1 MRRRINQLLKE
12 QFTYEVPPLRL
23 SETEICAQVHENETF
38 RGKVRL
44 EGEQGNL
51 IHGFVSGGN
60 IRVKVNPEMFTGR
73 KQTIVFEAD
82 TKGLHE
88 GDVLK
93 GTLLIGTTAGEY
105 QVPYQIEIMAAGK
118 PKEVLPDCTPE
129 AFAVVAREDFAQA
142 YMRFVTPEFREQT
155 KRWGDHAFALY
166 EGILGQTLTYHSL
179 EQFLVG
185 MNLKAPVTL
194 HLSSEHILL
203 QKSEEDVREEVLLM
217 KDTWGF
223 APVSVSCD
231 ADFLTIERPY
241 FTTEEFTGSIFSLG
255 FIVHREK
262 LHAGR
267 NFARITVRAEAREI
281 TCTVEVRGRSA
292 TTAAFY
298 QMQEILK
305 MMNAYIGWRSKRI
318 GLQAW
323 SGITNGC
330 LINYKK
336 AGGNHIFYELY
347 QIYVLQQSDEQME
360 ADLLLQEV
368 QKRKE
373 ELTVPQW
380 KGFYLYLTLSGN
392 ADKVYVEYIKNEIRD
407 LYLANQE
414 NWILQ
419 WLMLKVNANLF
430 KNDSERLDCIRRQY
444 ICGCKSPVMYLEAW
458 EILKREP
465 LMMRTLGEF
474 EIHLLRFLCRE
485 KLVDRELCGQAAQL
499 AGHIQ
504 HFHPLLY
511 DVLCRCYALYPSRN
525 LLTAI
530 CALLMKGRKNSSR
543 YAKWFELGVHQ
554 DIRLAGLYE
563 YYAMT
568 AEDLNVRELPAEVRM
583 YFSYNNTL
591 SYEKKAA
598 IYANIIRNR
607 SKEEE
612 IYDSYRAGIVL
623 FMEEQLMEGRISR
636 DLALIYDALL
646 TRFVLNEQMTRGL
659 AKALFSYEITCDN
672 PHIRHVIVVHRQ
684 LGQEQRVMLSG
695 GRACVQIYHKD
706 CAVLLEDKDGVRY
719 GDCSLY
725 RLERLLSRTDF
736 EAYCRELQQI
746 PGGLLLHDCG
756 VNGAAVDGENV
767 RQFVQ
772 LMQLS
777 GIRSSYRRYLQ
788 EQLLQYYTQHPHGRY
803 MEEFLRA
810 ADRGELCVRHKK
822 ELVDLLL
829 LQGLMEQAYVLVEQS
844 GLEHVSA
851 NALVRLCSWYIE
863 EHEPNEQAFLVAGCL
878 RCFEKQLYNET
889 VLRYLMHYYEGALGT
904 MKAIWQTGQSFLL
917 EDFVLEERILV
928 LVLFLQNGMQKT
940 EEIFQSYVKKQ
951 GKPWLCKAYAVLMC
965 YHYFVKDMPVDQEV
979 FDYIEQYLLGEV
991 GNPQICQL
999 AILRHYAQLTQLTA
1013 GQQKWMYY
1021 LLDKFTE
1028 KGMYFRFY
1036 RKFPQKVLQRF
1047 HLHDKYIL
1055 EYRTNPTDHVMLHY
1069 RLNGQKEQCVAMQD
1083 MYEGI
1088 FVKEFTLFYRDR
1100 LTWYLT
1106 VEKESGMEK
1115 TPEQTLTCERRSP
1128 RGATGRYEL
1137 INRLAEAAQKNDRKQ
1152 LKELRE
1158 QYIGQQYLVEELFQI
1173 N

>member
-1 MRRRINQLLKE
+1 MKKRINELLKE
-12 QFTYEVPPLRL
+12 QFTYEVLPLQL
-23 SETEICAQVHENETF
+23 SETEICAQVRENERF
-38 RGKVRL
+38 RAKIKL
-44 EGEQGNL
+44 EGAQGNL

-60 IRVKVNPEMFTGR
+60 IRVKVTPELFTGR
-73 KQTIVFEAD
+73 KQTIIFEAD
-82 TKGLHE
+82 TKGLHDGDILE
-88 GDVLK
+88 GA
-93 GTLLIGTTAGEY
+93 LLIGTTVGEY
-105 QVPYQIEIMAAGK
+105 RVPYHIEILSTGK
-118 PKEVLPDCTPE
+118 GKEKTENDTPE
-129 AFAVVAREDFAQA
+129 AFAALAREDFAQA
-142 YMRFVTPEFREQT
+142 YMRFVDPEFREQT
-155 KRWGDHAFALY
+155 RYWGDHAYALY
-166 EGILGQTLTYHSL
+166 EGILGQPLSYHSL

-185 MNLKAPVTL
+185 MRLKEPVTL
-194 HLSSEHILL
+194 HLSGDHVLL
-203 QKSEEDVREEVLLM
+203 QRPEEDVREELLLI

-231 ADFLTIERPY
+231 ADFLTIERPR
-241 FTTEEFTGSIFSLG
+241 FTTEEFTGSVFSLG

-267 NFARITVRAEAREI
+267 NFACITVRTEMREI
-281 TCTVEVRGRSA
+281 TCKVEVRGRSA
-292 TTAAFY
+292 SMSTFY

-305 MMNAYIGWRSKRI
+305 MMDAYIGWRSGRI
-318 GLQAW
+318 GLSEW

-330 LINYKK
+330 LANYKI
-336 AGGNHIFYELY
+336 AGGNHIFYDLY
-347 QIYVLQQSDEQME
+347 QIYVLQQAGEQME
-360 ADLLLQEV
+360 ADMLLQEL
-368 QKRKE
+368 QERAG
-373 ELTVPQW
+373 ELETPQW
-380 KGFYLYLTLSGN
+380 KGLYLYLTLTEN
-392 ADKVYVEYIKNEIRD
+392 EDKVYAEYVKNEISD

-419 WLMLKVNANLF
+419 WLMLNVNANLF
-430 KNDSERLDCIRRQY
+430 KNDSERLDSIRRQY

-485 KLVDRELCGQAAQL
+485 KLVDREICGQVAQL
-499 AGHIQ
+499 AGHMQ
-504 HFHPLLY
+504 NFHSLLY
-511 DVLCRCYALYPSRN
+511 DVLCRCFALYPSKN

-530 CALLMKGRKNSSR
+530 CGLLMKGRKNSPR
-543 YAKWFELGVHQ
+543 YAKWFELGVRQ

-568 AEDLNVRELPAEVRM
+568 AEDLNVRELPTAVRM

-607 SKEEE
+607 SKDEES
-612 IYDSYRAGIVL
+612 YDSYRAGMVL
-623 FMEEQLMEGRISR
+623 FMEEQLQEGRISK

-659 AKALFSYEITCDN
+659 AKALFSYEIICDH
-672 PHIRHVIVVHRQ
+672 PSVRHVIVVHRQ
-684 LGQEQRVMLSG
+684 LGQEQRVMLVG
-695 GRACVQIYHKD
+695 GKACVQMYCEE
-706 CAVLLEDKDGVRY
+706 CAVLLEDKNGVRY
-719 GDCSLY
+719 CDGSLY
-725 RLERLLSRTDF
+725 RLERLISRTEF
-736 EAYCRELQQI
+736 EAYCRELKQI

-756 VNGAAVDGENV
+756 EKEEAVHEENV

-777 GIRSSYRRYLQ
+777 GLREDYRRYLQ
-788 EQLLQYYTQHPHGRY
+788 EKLLQYYTSHPHGNY
-803 MEEFLRA
+803 MEDFLRA
-810 ADRGELCVRHKK
+810 ADRDELCVQHKE

-829 LQGLMEQAYVLVEQS
+829 SQGLMEQAYALLERS

-863 EHEPNEQAFLVAGCL
+863 TYEPEEDAFVLSGCL
-878 RCFEKQLYNET
+878 HCFERQLYNET
-889 VLRYLMHYYEGALGT
+889 VLRYLMHYYEGALAT

-928 LVLFLQNGMQKT
+928 LVLFLQQGMQNT

-951 GKPWLCKAYAVLMC
+951 GKTWLCKAYAILMS
-965 YHYFVKDMPVDQEV
+965 YHYFVKDMPVGQGV
-979 FDYIEQYLLGEV
+979 FTYIERALLGEI

-999 AILRHYAQLTQLTA
+999 AMLRYYAQLTQQTA

-1028 KGMYFRFY
+1028 KGLYFRFY
-1036 RKFPQKVLQRF
+1036 QKFPQKVQRRF

-1055 EYRTNPTDHVMLHY
+1055 EYRTNPADHVTLHY
-1069 RLNGQKEQCVAMQD
+1069 SLNGQKEQQIVMQN

-1088 FVKEFTLFYRDR
+1088 FVKEFTLFYHDR

-1106 VEKESGMEK
+1106 VEKRTG
-1115 TPEQTLTCERRSP
+1115 TEQTKEQTILCERRSP
-1128 RGATGRYEL
+1128 RGTTGRFEL
-1137 INRLAEAAQKNDRKQ
+1137 INRLAEAEQKHNKKQ
-1152 LKELRE
+1152 LEELRE
-1158 QYIGQQYLVEELFQI
+1158 QYIGQQYLVEELFRI